1 VNALDAVGA
10 VLEIR
15 DLLIHAGT
23 RRGPLTLVD
32 GVSFNVPRGEITALV
47 GESGC
52 GKSITSLSVMGLLPP
67 RVRIAGGTI
76 RLAGRPVEN
85 LAESDYLAIRGRV
98 VSMIFQEPMTSL
110 NPLHTVGNQVA
121 EVYRIHFG
129 DSRRT
134 ALEKAVKM
142 LDRVRIPD
150 PSKRAAQYPHQ
161 MSGGMR
167 QRVMIAMSLAAEP
180 ELLLA
185 DEPTTAL
192 DVTIQAQILDLLRE
206 LAADTAR
213 KTRTGILLI
222 THDMGVVAETASNVI
237 VMYAGKEVESGPVRE
252 IFARPA
258 HPYTKGLLE
267 AIPDIARRGERLK
280 AIPGLV
286 PRPGERPAGCAFAP
300 RCGLVMPKC
309 LETPVP
315 LFARGRPDAAVRAR
329 CFLESIR

>member
-1 VNALDAVGA
+1 MTP

-15 DLLIHAGT
+15 DLVIRAESQ
-23 RRGPLTLVD
+23 RGSLTLVD
-32 GVSFNVPRGEITALV
+32 GVSLDVPRGEITALV

-67 RVRIAGGTI
+67 RVRIASGTI
-76 RLAGRPVEN
+76 RLADRSIEN
-85 LAESDYLAIRGRV
+85 LSESEYLAIRGRT

-110 NPLHTVGNQVA
+110 NPLHTVGRQVA
-121 EVYRIHFG
+121 EVYRIHCG

-134 ALEKAVKM
+134 AIEKAVKM

-150 PSKRAAQYPHQ
+150 PAKRAAQYPHQ

-222 THDMGVVAETASNVI
+222 THDMGVVAETATNMI
-237 VMYAGKEVESGPVRE
+237 VMYAGMEVERGPVRE
-252 IFARPA
+252 VFARPA

-267 AIPDIARRGERLK
+267 AIPDIDKRGERLK

-286 PRPGERPAGCAFAP
+286 PRPGERPVGCAFAA
-300 RCGLVMPKC
+300 RCGYVMPKC
-309 LETPVP
+309 SERPIP
-315 LFARGRPDAAVRAR
+315 LFNRGRAGVDLKAR
-329 CFLESIR
+329 CLVESLK